1 MLQSDWLSTV
11 LCIFT
16 LKILEYCETIGF
28 SEQLIECSL
37 DSVARTTRL
46 CFYQSCEG
54 ISVCSFPCLVPLG
67 KFSPMTLHV

>member
-1 MLQSDWLSTV
+1 MLQSDWLSAF

-16 LKILEYCETIGF
+16 LKIFEYCETIGF

-54 ISVCSFPCLVPLG
+54 ISVCSFPLLSTIRKVLTCR
-67 KFSPMTLHV
+67 S